1 MPRNRALVLCYHAV
15 SEAWADE
22 LAIPPDV
29 LLGQIRKLLRRG
41 LAPGTADDALAGRRI
56 FHVTFDD
63 AYRKLRRVLPDLRQ
77 LGLSVT
83 VFACPGFADDGRPL
97 DVSELTERTRTVK
110 DEVRTMNW
118 NELRESASMGVDI
131 GSHTVSHP
139 HLTRLGDSELKRE
152 LEVSK
157 ERIEDELRRP
167 CRFLAYP
174 YGEQDSRVRA
184 AARAAGYEAAF
195 ALDARRGDP
204 YAVPRVDIYRSDG
217 QFRFALKTSVAYRSI
232 QTGMTTLRKTRPRRD
247 GE

>member
-1 MPRNRALVLCYHAV
+1 VTRNRALVLCYHGV
-15 SEAWADE
+15 SEAWPDE

-29 LLGQIRKLLRRG
+29 LVGQIRKLLRRG

-63 AYRKLRRVLPDLRQ
+63 AYRELRRVLPDLRQ

-83 VFACPGFADDGRPL
+83 VFACPGFANDGRPL
-97 DVSELTERTRTVK
+97 DVPELTERTRTFQ
-110 DEVRTMNW
+110 DEARTMNW

-139 HLTRLGDSELKRE
+139 HLTRLGDADLKRE
-152 LEVSK
+152 LGVSK
-157 ERIEDELRRP
+157 ERIEDELQRP

-174 YGEQDSRVRA
+174 YGEHDGRVRT
-184 AARAAGYEAAF
+184 AARAAGYEGAF
-195 ALDARRGDP
+195 ALGARRGDP

-217 QFRFALKTSVAYRSI
+217 QLRFALKTSVAYRSI
-232 QTGMTTLRKTRPRRD
+232 QTVLTALRKAKPRSEAD
-247 GE
+247 

>member
-1 MPRNRALVLCYHAV
+1 MTRNRALVLCYHAV
-15 SEAWADE
+15 SETWPDD

-29 LLGQIRKLLRRG
+29 LVGQIRKLLGRG
-41 LAPGTADDALAGRRI
+41 LVPGTADDALAGRRI
-56 FHVTFDD
+56 LHVTFDD
-63 AYRKLRRVLPDLRQ
+63 AYRELRRVLPDLRQ

-83 VFACPGFADDGRPL
+83 IFACASFADDGRPL
-97 DVSELTERTRTVK
+97 DVPELTERTRTFQ

-139 HLTRLGDSELKRE
+139 HLTRLGDAELKRE

-174 YGEQDSRVRA
+174 YGEQDDRVRA
-184 AARAAGYEAAF
+184 AARAAGYEGAF
-195 ALDARRGDP
+195 ALRSNRRDP
-204 YAVPRVDIYRSDG
+204 YAIPRVDIYRSDG
-217 QFRFALKTSVAYRSI
+217 RLRFALKTSLVYRSI
-232 QTGMTTLRKTRPRRD
+232 QTVLIALRDNSRVSD
-247 GE
+247 A

>member
-1 MPRNRALVLCYHAV
+1 VPRNRALVLCYHAV

-97 DVSELTERTRTVK
+97 NVSELTERTRTFK

-174 YGEQDSRVRA
+174 RSRLRTRRTSRRSVCGPASGHLPLRRSASIRPQDIRRVPIDPDGHDDLAQDEAETRRRVNTRNF
-184 AARAAGYEAAF
+184 ARG
-195 ALDARRGDP
+195 
-204 YAVPRVDIYRSDG
+204 
-217 QFRFALKTSVAYRSI
+217 
-232 QTGMTTLRKTRPRRD
+232 
-247 GE
+247 

>member
-1 MPRNRALVLCYHAV
+1 MTHNRTLVLCYHAV
-15 SEAWADE
+15 SEAWPDD

-29 LLGQIRKLLRRG
+29 LVGQIRKLLGRG
-41 LAPGTADDALAGRRI
+41 FVPGTADDALTGRRI

-63 AYRKLRRVLPDLRQ
+63 AYRELRRVLPDLRQ

-83 VFACPGFADDGRPL
+83 IFACPSFADDGRPF
-97 DVSELTERTRTVK
+97 DVSELTERTRGFQ

-131 GSHTVSHP
+131 GSHTVSHS
-139 HLTRLGDSELKRE
+139 HLTRLGDLELKHE

-174 YGEQDSRVRA
+174 YGEQDGRVRA
-184 AARAAGYEAAF
+184 AARSAGYEGAF
-195 ALDARRGDP
+195 ALRARRGDP
-204 YAVPRVDIYRSDG
+204 YAIPRVDIYRSDG
-217 QFRFALKTSVAYRSI
+217 RLRFALKTSVAYWSI
-232 QTGMTTLRKTRPRRD
+232 QTVLTPLRKTRR
-247 GE
+247 ESSA